1 MEVLLKYKWNVYKIF
16 KNGKRAKSPFCQIEA
31 IDKSKAKE
39 KFLNE
44 YLAEEGSKYEKYI
57 WAFVRS
63 DLSQDRSC
71 EKNLEKKNE
80 TKRTKNNFLGQLAAK
95 IGQLPNNI
103 CTGLVYNKE
112 TNWEWRWAA
121 CEPGTIKFLKA
132 LSPPFK
138 SATKAEEW
146 LTTQLKKSS

>member
-63 DLSQDRSC
+63 DLSQDRSY
-71 EKNLEKKNE
+71 EKNLEKKDE
-80 TKRTKNNFLGQLAAK
+80 TKRTKNNFLGQLASK

-103 CTGLVYNKE
+103 CTGLVLSKE

-121 CEPGTIKFLKA
+121 CEPGTMKFLKA

-138 SATKAEEW
+138 SAIKAEEW
-146 LTTQLKKSS
+146 LTTQLKKSN